1 MEIFLNYAII
11 IFSIAVFI
19 VLALGVLA
27 MARGDNFNKNWSQ
40 KLMRMRVLFQAIAIL
55 LIVLIFGFLSSE
67 FNEKNLFNF
76 TYINTSI
83 YNYLNVVN
91 LKFWFV

>member
-1 MEIFLNYAII
+1 MQVILNSGVLV
-11 IFSIAVFI
+11 FSIAVFI

-55 LIVLIFGFLSSE
+55 FIVIIFGFKIAISL
-67 FNEKNLFNF
+67 
-76 TYINTSI
+76 
-83 YNYLNVVN
+83 
-91 LKFWFV
+91 

>member
-55 LIVLIFGFLSSE
+55 LIVLIFGLLSS
-67 FNEKNLFNF
+67 
-76 TYINTSI
+76 
-83 YNYLNVVN
+83 
-91 LKFWFV
+91 WF

>member
-27 MARGDNFNKNWSQ
+27 MARGDNLIKNWSQ
-40 KLMRMRVLFQAIAIL
+40 KLMRMRVLFQAVAIL
-55 LIVLIFGFLSSE
+55 LIVFIFGLLSS
-67 FNEKNLFNF
+67 
-76 TYINTSI
+76 
-83 YNYLNVVN
+83 
-91 LKFWFV
+91 